1 MEALLEVVLTAICY
15 PIGWPIVKLVTR
27 GKYPLP
33 GSWFSET
40 APAQWAVGT
49 GLAVL
54 VVLMMALFGQFV
66 F

>member
-1 MEALLEVVLTAICY
+1 MEGLLELALQAICY
-15 PIGWPIVKLVTR
+15 PIGWPIVKLLTW

-40 APAQWAVGT
+40 APAQWTVGA

-54 VVLMMALFGQFV
+54 VILMMVLFGQFAV
-66 F
+66 